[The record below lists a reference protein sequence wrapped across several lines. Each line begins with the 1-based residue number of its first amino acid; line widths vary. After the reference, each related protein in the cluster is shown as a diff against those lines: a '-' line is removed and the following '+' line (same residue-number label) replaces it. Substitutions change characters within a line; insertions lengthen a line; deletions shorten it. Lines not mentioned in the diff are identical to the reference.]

1 MGKASD
7 ESYGGGDHKLY
18 HEIPDD
24 PRDGG
29 MEYPNYH
36 VIRVPSGSN
45 ITLDDTSGHESI
57 TVQHATGSAVQF
69 HPDGSVVFRSEKNS
83 YEMVFGNKVIVIN
96 GDVALVVNGQLD
108 TRVQGDYNLV
118 VHGDYRVSVEGDHE
132 TVINGND
139 TKHVQKTREVT
150 TQGAYTCL
158 TNGAVEIASLAKMF
172 LGSTKDLK
180 LHSIDESIWMQGYKN
195 IKGLAET
202 EDIVYESGRD
212 THLFS
217 DNEMKFYSNNSMSI
231 RSDNELKIS
240 SKNRL
245 TLKSSNYFAADGSK
259 IFLNSGFAP
268 VTGESDRTWPK

>member
-1 MGKASD
+1 MSKASD
-7 ESYGGGDHKLY
+7 GSYGGGDHSLY

-24 PRDGG
+24 PRDKG
-29 MEYPNYH
+29 MVYPNYH
-36 VIRVPSGSN
+36 LIRVPSGSN
-45 ITLDDTSGHESI
+45 ITLDDSKGAESVTI
-57 TVQHATGSAVQF
+57 QHASGSAVQF
-69 HPDGSVVFRSEKNS
+69 HPDGSIVVRSEKNS
-83 YEMVFGNKVIVIN
+83 YEMVFGNKTIVIN
-96 GDVALVVNGQLD
+96 GDVNLVVNGQMD
-108 TRVQGDYNLV
+108 TRVEGDYNLV

-172 LGSTKDLK
+172 VGATKDLK
-180 LHSIDESIWMQGYKN
+180 LHSIEETIWMQGYKN

-202 EDIVYESGRD
+202 EDIALESGRD
-212 THLFS
+212 THLYS
-217 DNEMKFYSNNSMSI
+217 DNETNVYSKENMTF
-231 RSDNELKIS
+231 RSDNELKLS
-240 SKNRL
+240 SANRL
-245 TLKSSNYFAADGSK
+245 TLKSSNYFAADGTK